1 MLDRIRFVLV
11 ATSHPGNIGAC
22 ARAMRNMGLGDLAL
36 VAPARFPDPEAT
48 ARAAG
53 AEDLLA
59 RARVH
64 GTLAAAVADRSF
76 VVATSARRRTLDW
89 PTLAPRQLG
98 ERIAALPADARIAVV
113 FGPERVGLSTE
124 DLALAN
130 ACVEIPADAAYS
142 SLNLGAAVA
151 IIAYECRLAAG
162 LAAADAAEVPAACHA
177 ELESYYARLEP
188 ALHEAG
194 FLDPENPRHLMRR
207 IRRLYARAVPDRDEV
222 NILQGI
228 LNALVPPERRTP
240 SDAPKRRIPADA
252 PKRR

>member
-76 VVATSARRRTLDW
+76 VVATSARRR
-89 PTLAPRQLG
+89 

-113 FGPERVGLSTE
+113 FGPERVGLSNE

-162 LAAADAAEVPAACHA
+162 LAAADAAEVPAASHA

-188 ALHEAG
+188 ALHQAG